1 MYKNIIP
8 LGQKVLPLGRKVIPL
23 GRKVI
28 PLGQKVLPLGR
39 KVFPLGRK
47 VFPLGRKVFPLGQ
60 KVRLLAQKVDVLTFN
75 AIYIA
80 YFANIIIIKVISW
93 ADLDADFKFL
103 NIRCFGNIGCLRL
116 CNSLFA
122 YPAYSS

>member
-8 LGQKVLPLGRKVIPL
+8 LGQKVL
-23 GRKVI
+23 
-28 PLGQKVLPLGR
+28 
-39 KVFPLGRK
+39 PLGRK

-80 YFANIIIIKVISW
+80 YFANLIIIKVIFE
-93 ADLDADFKFL
+93 ADLDADFRFRT
-103 NIRCFGNIGCLRL
+103 IRCFGNIRCLKQYL
-116 CNSLFA
+116 SSLGNFD
-122 YPAYSS
+122 YSS

>member
-8 LGQKVLPLGRKVIPL
+8 LDQKVIPL
-23 GRKVI
+23 GRKV
-28 PLGQKVLPLGR
+28 VPLGR
-39 KVFPLGRK
+39 KVFPVGQKVVPLGQK
-47 VFPLGRKVFPLGQ
+47 VVPLGRKVFPLGQ

-80 YFANIIIIKVISW
+80 YFANIIIIKVIFE
-93 ADLDADFKFL
+93 ADLDADFRFL

>member
-8 LGQKVLPLGRKVIPL
+8 LGQKVLPLGRKVLPL

-28 PLGQKVLPLGR
+28 PLGQKVL
-39 KVFPLGRK
+39 PLGRK

-103 NIRCFGNIGCLRL
+103 NIRCFGNIGCLKEYPS
-116 CNSLFA
+116 SLGNFD
-122 YPAYSS
+122 YSS